1 MESLTLYE
9 LNQLVREVVETS
21 FDRPYWI
28 RAELSDVKDRGH
40 CYLEFVEKDPNGN
53 EPIAKA
59 RGQIWSRTWH
69 SLRSRFIS
77 ATGEDLKNGMQVL
90 ALVEVTFHE
99 KYGFSLNVVDIDP
112 TYTLGAIARRRQEI
126 IAALK
131 AKGIFFDNKN
141 LPLPRLLNR
150 IAVISSSGA
159 AGYQDFCN
167 QLTHNP
173 YGLRFHTELFESL
186 MQGNGV
192 EQSIMHSLDRINERL
207 SEWDA
212 VVIIRG
218 GGSSSDLS
226 GFDSLALGEYVAQF
240 PLPVITGIGHER
252 DTSVIDEVAHTRVKT
267 PTAAAEF
274 LITHQYNELQ
284 QLTELETAI
293 RQLTTELLD
302 DAKDRLNRVTDR
314 LPTLFQLRKERESH
328 SLDRRLNAIVSAFQT
343 FKVGAMARVQLLD
356 ERIAHQVS
364 ALLTRHK
371 NHLEVVESKVES
383 SSPERLL
390 RLGYSISRVNGKAV
404 TDVRLLHAGDRVIT
418 TVANGSFASTVNER
432 PVEDAP
438 SRPLDASPDAILH
451 DVYLA

>member
-252 DTSVIDEVAHTRVKT
+252 DDTVLDFISHTRVKT

-274 LITHQYNELQ
+274 LINQVRSTAEALEGYAGEITDVVTRKIQEEQNRLAR
-284 QLTELETAI
+284 LTERIPYQI
-293 RQLTTELLD
+293 RMRLDKEQYRQEQLIQRLSSVLQFRLQGERHRLDLMQQKMEAASPDHLL
-302 DAKDRLNRVTDR
+302 K
-314 LPTLFQLRKERESH
+314 K
-328 SLDRRLNAIVSAFQT
+328 
-343 FKVGAMARVQLLD
+343 
-356 ERIAHQVS
+356 
-364 ALLTRHK
+364 
-371 NHLEVVESKVES
+371 
-383 SSPERLL
+383 
-390 RLGYSISRVNGKAV
+390 GYSITLLHGKAV
-404 TDVRLLHAGDRVIT
+404 TDADSLKQGDELETRFLHGTVKSVVI
-418 TVANGSFASTVNER
+418 SKEK
-432 PVEDAP
+432 
-438 SRPLDASPDAILH
+438 
-451 DVYLA
+451 

>member
-1 MESLTLYE
+1 M
-9 LNQLVREVVETS
+9 
-21 FDRPYWI
+21 
-28 RAELSDVKDRGH
+28 
-40 CYLEFVEKDPNGN
+40 
-53 EPIAKA
+53 
-59 RGQIWSRTWH
+59 
-69 SLRSRFIS
+69 
-77 ATGEDLKNGMQVL
+77 
-90 ALVEVTFHE
+90 
-99 KYGFSLNVVDIDP
+99 
-112 TYTLGAIARRRQEI
+112 
-126 IAALK
+126 
-131 AKGIFFDNKN
+131 
-141 LPLPRLLNR
+141 
-150 IAVISSSGA
+150 
-159 AGYQDFCN
+159 
-167 QLTHNP
+167 
-173 YGLRFHTELFESL
+173 
-186 MQGNGV
+186 
-192 EQSIMHSLDRINERL
+192 
-207 SEWDA
+207 
-212 VVIIRG
+212 
-218 GGSSSDLS
+218 
-226 GFDSLALGEYVAQF
+226 
-240 PLPVITGIGHER
+240 
-252 DTSVIDEVAHTRVKT
+252 
-267 PTAAAEF
+267 
-274 LITHQYNELQ
+274 Q

-432 PVEDAP
+432 PVEEVP
-438 SRPLDASPDAILH
+438 SRPLDVSPDAILH